1 MTRLSSKL
9 ATLLDD
15 RHVPY
20 RSVTHLADAT
30 SQATAQHTHTPGR
43 EFAKT
48 VIVWVDGRYAM
59 AVLPAHRRVDLEK
72 LRKWLNAREA
82 RLATE
87 QEMSHL
93 FPDCEIGAEPPFGN
107 LYELPVY
114 VSPLLSRDRITF
126 HGGTHEEAVQ
136 MKYSD
141 FAALAKPSVIDF
153 IAD

>member
-1 MTRLSSKL
+1 M
-9 ATLLDD
+9 
-15 RHVPY
+15 
-20 RSVTHLADAT
+20 
-30 SQATAQHTHTPGR
+30 
-43 EFAKT
+43 
-48 VIVWVDGRYAM
+48 
-59 AVLPAHRRVDLEK
+59 LPAHRRVDLEK

-153 IAD
+153 VAD